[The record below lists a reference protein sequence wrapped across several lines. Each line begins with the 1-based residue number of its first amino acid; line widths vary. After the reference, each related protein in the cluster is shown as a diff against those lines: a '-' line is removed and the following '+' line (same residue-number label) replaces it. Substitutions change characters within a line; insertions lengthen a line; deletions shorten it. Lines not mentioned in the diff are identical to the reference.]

1 MSQAIKLIVDGYV
14 SLKDRMAIE
23 ELRAHRQRLRK
34 QLEERPA
41 GGIDAGPTME
51 VFDEE
56 LRVIDAALANFSER

>member
-23 ELRAHRQRLRK
+23 EIRAHRQQLRK
-34 QLEERPA
+34 QLAERPP
-41 GGIDAGPTME
+41 GGIDAGLTMA